1 MNVTHKKCLWN
12 KTRWVTEAVSGT
24 TPKAYMKLLLLN
36 SMVMTVCKRRVSEV
50 MIHLEIVTSI
60 KVDWIE
66 NRLVLI
72 RSFTFDIAIS

>member
-1 MNVTHKKCLWN
+1 MSYQTTITVTSLMNGTHKTCLMNN
-12 KTRWVTEAVSGT
+12 KRLVTEAVSGT

-60 KVDWIE
+60 KVD
-66 NRLVLI
+66 
-72 RSFTFDIAIS
+72 